1 MSGHSKWSTI
11 KRKKGKADAARGKVC
26 TKLIREITVAAR
38 SGGADPESN
47 SALRNAIAA
56 AKAANMPA
64 SNIDRAIKKGVGGG
78 DGAYLEEVMYEAYAP
93 GGVAVLIKALTD
105 NRNRTTSEI
114 RHIFTK
120 HGSSLAEVGAVAY
133 LFEQKGVITVD
144 RSAVSEEKLIEV
156 ALEAGAE
163 DVSELTKD
171 AFEVVCSPKEFQAVN
186 SALESAGIP
195 VLSAEITQVPQTNI
209 PLQED
214 QSRKILRLMEAIDDH
229 DDVQKVYS
237 NFDIPEELLQRIA
250 SEG

>member
-11 KRKKGKADAARGKVC
+11 KRKKGKADAARGKVF

-93 GGVAVLIKALTD
+93 GGVAVLVKALTD

-120 HGSSLAEVGAVAY
+120 HGGSLAEVGAVAY